1 MPAPARVVSR
11 GLAVA
16 GFAAAMFAAALLGA
30 GLASRAT
37 HTPAQTHHREIV
49 VAKGNSRDAMAR
61 EQMLIR
67 QMLHNV
73 RALDNQ
79 PGHERLG

>member
-1 MPAPARVVSR
+1 MPS
-11 GLAVA
+11 A
-16 GFAAAMFAAALLGA
+16 GTNGTS
-30 GLASRAT
+30 GVRNGRTRSGSVYRST
-37 HTPAQTHHREIV
+37 STPAQTQHHEIV

-73 RALDNQ
+73 RTLDRQ